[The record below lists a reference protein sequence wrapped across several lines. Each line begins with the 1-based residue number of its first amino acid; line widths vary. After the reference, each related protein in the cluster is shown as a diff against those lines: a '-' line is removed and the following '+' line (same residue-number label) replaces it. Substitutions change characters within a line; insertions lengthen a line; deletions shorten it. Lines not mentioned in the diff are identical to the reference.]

1 MLWELLP
8 LFQPTKRGILA
19 YSEDDTDYLFL
30 PISGK
35 IYKINADNG
44 KLIKDFGN
52 KGHIKSTSNTA
63 PMIYKES
70 LVVLSPFGK
79 VESFNKIT
87 GKKISEVKIHGE
99 RNFSGGLPWGNP
111 AIDEKKGI
119 VYVVAGN
126 PRPALY
132 GVNRP
137 GDNKNSSSIIAID
150 LESKKI
156 NWAFQD
162 VAHDLWDYDI
172 SSPHNS

>member
-1 MLWELLP
+1 MEKETLV
-8 LFQPTKRGILA
+8 A
-19 YSEDDTDYLFL
+19 VFL
-30 PISGK
+30 G
-35 IYKINADNG
+35 
-44 KLIKDFGN
+44 
-52 KGHIKSTSNTA
+52 
-63 PMIYKES
+63 
-70 LVVLSPFGK
+70 
-79 VESFNKIT
+79 
-87 GKKISEVKIHGE
+87 
-99 RNFSGGLPWGNP
+99 
-111 AIDEKKGI
+111 AIQQLMKKGI

-172 SSPHNS
+172 SSPPIIHDLRIDQNNFEVVIALTKTEIH